1 MDMWRSRSALSLS
14 QFTSERRHRKT
25 RVWFGPVSG
34 VIGGSLAW
42 SAQSKFVDPD
52 QRVFY
57 IKKCQISYMADPS
70 VRRKMSGARR

>member
-42 SAQSKFVDPD
+42 SAQSNLLIRINERSTLKNV
-52 QRVFY
+52 
-57 IKKCQISYMADPS
+57 KS
-70 VRRKMSGARR
+70 VIWPIHLYGGK